1 MVLTGYLGGEMK
13 WFQKKAKLEYCVIY
27 MNSGIR
33 LETAVDE
40 MIQKGWRPQGGISC
54 MMTEKL
60 IGEDLGRSHT
70 RNKYGFK
77 Q

>member
-1 MVLTGYLGGEMK
+1 MK

-60 IGEDLGRSHT
+60 IGGGFRSFPHKEQIWVQAMI
-70 RNKYGFK
+70 REER
-77 Q
+77 